1 MTDDN
6 NREEK
11 PYNYKEKQYN
21 NSKYSDVLDM
31 DLKERLYYMFNS
43 FNLVLQWDIVLDE
56 FMLHTYPGFTPKQRF
71 LYREIVQT
79 IRDLEFGV
87 APYDE
92 VVVRIY
98 VPRKNNPINDPF
110 HNNPFLDEKPK
121 KVLDSHAA
129 DFREKSGEL
138 FEKGED
144 KDVEDA
150 VNELCEIGII
160 TSEITTFNLYNKD
173 GKLKSSTPDR
183 ILRIRDVD
191 KENAMQAMTEVVN
204 SNFTAY
210 FPDVTHYKINSNRQ
224 VEDSRN

>member
-6 NREEK
+6 NKEEK

-21 NSKYSDVLDM
+21 NSRYSDVLDM

-43 FNLVLQWDIVLDE
+43 FNLVLQWDIVLNE
-56 FMLHTYPGFTPKQRF
+56 FMLHTYPGLTPKQRF

-98 VPRKNNPINDPF
+98 LPRKNNPINDPF

-150 VNELCEIGII
+150 VNELCEMGII

-173 GKLKSSTPDR
+173 GKLKSSTPAR

-191 KENAMQAMTEVVN
+191 KENAIQVMTEVVN

-210 FPDVTHYKINSNRQ
+210 FPDVPHYKIDCNRQ